1 MPPPLPQREGLDP
14 VRYRIPNPAA
24 TPPGRG
30 AHGPEPAPAPRGSH
44 VPGTTALAGLRQRY
58 PALADPAATPLEQR
72 FARGDIVRADGT
84 AWAAEDV
91 LQPGDELWF
100 HRELRQEHV
109 PDVDLVILHQDEHL
123 LVVDK
128 PHDMATMPRGAHV
141 LSSALVRLRGST
153 GITTLSPLHRLD
165 RRTAGVLAFGVDPAE
180 RSAYQELFARREV
193 LKEYLAWAGPL
204 AGSGTAAVA
213 VPRVTPALPTA
224 VGERTLLRD
233 RLVKEHGDLL
243 ARVVPG
249 EPNAVTEVEVAA
261 VELDGTLTL
270 RLRPLTGRTH
280 QLRAQLASRGMP
292 IVGEDLY
299 PTPRDPVGPLHLL
312 ARSLAFTDP
321 VTGQERRFTSALD
334 LPGPPHERRHR
345 R

>member
-1 MPPPLPQREGLDP
+1 MPQRDGLDP
-14 VRYRIPNPAA
+14 VRHRVARDAA
-24 TPPGRG
+24 QGIAFDSLLTRF
-30 AHGPEPAPAPRGSH
+30 
-44 VPGTTALAGLRQRY
+44 
-58 PALADPAATPLEQR
+58 PALGDPEATPLHER
-72 FARGDIVRADGT
+72 FVRGEIVRADGT
-84 AWAAEDV
+84 AWAADAPVE
-91 LQPGDELWF
+91 PGDELWF
-100 HRELRQEHV
+100 HRELREEAV
-109 PDVDLVILHQDEHL
+109 PEMDLPILHQDDHL

-128 PHDMATMPRGAHV
+128 PHDMATMPRGTHV
-141 LSSALVRLRGST
+141 LSSALVRLRRST

-193 LKEYLAWAGPL
+193 LKEYLARVGPYRE
-204 AGSGTAAVA
+204 GAAV
-213 VPRVTPALPTA
+213 PADLPTM
-224 VGERTLLRD
+224 VGARTVLRD
-233 RLVKEHGDLL
+233 RLVKERDDLL
-243 ARVVPG
+243 TRLVAG
-249 EPNAVTEVEVAA
+249 EPNAITEVEVAA

-299 PTPRDPVGPLHLL
+299 PTPRDPVGSLQLL

-334 LPGPPHERRHR
+334 LPGPPS
-345 R
+345 

>member
-30 AHGPEPAPAPRGSH
+30 AHGPEPTPAPRGSH

-123 LVVDK
+123 LVADK
-128 PHDMATMPRGAHV
+128 PHDMATMPRGSHV
-141 LSSALVRLRGST
+141 LSSALVRLRRST

-193 LKEYLAWAGPL
+193 RKEYLAWVAPYREG
-204 AGSGTAAVA
+204 AAV
-213 VPRVTPALPTA
+213 PADLPTM
-224 VGERTLLRD
+224 VGARTVVRD

-243 ARVVPG
+243 ARMVAG
-249 EPNAVTEVEVAA
+249 EPNAITEVEVAA